1 MLTTN
6 DPNRR
11 FTLAAFPDD
20 NPITALM
27 RDHRLVRKLAE
38 RYLNSHSP
46 VVKKQ
51 AAAQLAQAVH
61 NLERLKETVFYP
73 GVRRVDPNLVAH
85 LEEESLDV
93 DELLAALQAAQRDA
107 SGAAASGAAASR
119 ADTLMRELITA
130 VLTHI
135 WDDETALFPML
146 QHAAIDLGP
155 IGVEMRAFEAN
166 LVHMQARRSDR
177 GARSA

>member
-6 DPNRR
+6 DPDRR
-11 FTLAAFPDD
+11 FTLEAFPDD

-27 RDHRLVRKLAE
+27 RDHTLVRKLAE
-38 RYLNSHSP
+38 RYLNSHSLE
-46 VVKKQ
+46 VRKQ
-51 AAAQLAQAVH
+51 AATQLVQAVH
-61 NLERLKETVFYP
+61 NLERLKGTVFYP

-93 DELLAALQAAQRDA
+93 DELLAALQAAGRDA
-107 SGAAASGAAASR
+107 LR
-119 ADTLMRELITA
+119 ADALMRELITA
-130 VLTHI
+130 VLTHL
-135 WDDETALFPML
+135 WDEETALFPIL

-166 LVHMQARRSDR
+166 LVHMQARRSDV
-177 GARSA
+177 GAPRS